1 MVLTCDRVREILW
14 PLDRPRSHVP
24 EEEAA
29 RAHLTGCSGCCAF
42 FLRDAEISRILR
54 RLGEGAEITATPG
67 LRLSVATA
75 LSVASGRHVAEPS
88 DGAVIEL
95 AVAERPSPRLRRRR
109 SEFLAAAA
117 ALLLLVGGQYLASR
131 YGGGLD
137 TARFATDFV
146 RTAAVDFDRP
156 GLDVRQIGEFY
167 QVELG
172 RNIVPVALHQA
183 PVTRA
188 TVCDLEGELGSMIE
202 YDLGGIRLV
211 HYRIPLDGSRAG
223 SPVAGAPVSVDSERG
238 VQVAHWADGDFEH
251 ALVSKAP
258 GDYLVWLAENRFN
271 RSPSVTNYGSPASRS
286 WRRIATGD

>member
-29 RAHLTGCSGCCAF
+29 REHLTGCFSCRVF
-42 FLRDAEISRILR
+42 FLRDAEISRMLR
-54 RLGEGAEITATPG
+54 RLGEGAEITATSG
-67 LRLSVATA
+67 LRLSVARA
-75 LSVASGRHVAEPS
+75 LSVASGRTVAEPS
-88 DGAVIEL
+88 DGAVIEI
-95 AVAERPSPRLRRRR
+95 AVAERPSRLRGRRQ
-109 SEFLAAAA
+109 EFTAAAA

-202 YDLGGIRLV
+202 YDLGGTRLV
-211 HYRIPLDGSRAG
+211 HYRFPLDASRAG
-223 SPVAGAPVSVDSERG
+223 SPVAGAPVSVDSKRG

-251 ALVSKAP
+251 ALVSRAP
-258 GDYLVWLAENRFN
+258 GDYLVWLAENRF
-271 RSPSVTNYGSPASRS
+271 SQTPSVTNYGSPASRS